1 LKKKIFKILRFLLF
15 LALALGLL
23 YLAFRG
29 VDAGELR
36 NSFAHAR
43 YGYVFLYLLIGLL
56 SILSRS
62 WRWVIMIE
70 PLNYKVSFW
79 NSFYAVNT
87 GYLANFAFPRLGEII
102 RCGSLSKAEKVPVD
116 KLFGTVI
123 LERVIDM
130 VILTLLLFILVIGRF
145 DYFGNFIKNNIY
157 DPLIERMNES
167 VGGTWILLLV
177 IGSIP
182 VLIIA
187 GYLLF
192 RARLS
197 QIRIIQKIKSFVRG
211 ILDGLKTIYKLKKRG
226 AFIFH
231 SLLIWICYWLMT
243 YAALFI
249 LPETS
254 QLKLIDALFLLVV
267 GTFGWVVPVQ
277 GGIGAYH
284 YMVVL
289 GFTLYKIPRE
299 PALTYAT
306 LCHGSQMVMLIVL
319 GAISFMMLFAVRRK
333 RSRLQVSP
341 NTVPE
346 NEIS

>member
-1 LKKKIFKILRFLLF
+1 MKKKIFKILRFLLF
-15 LALALGLL
+15 LSIALVLL
-23 YLAFRG
+23 YFAFRG

-36 NSFAHAR
+36 NSFVNAR
-43 YGYVFLYLLIGLL
+43 YGYVFLYLLIGLI

-62 WRWVIMIE
+62 QRWVIMIE
-70 PLNYKVSFW
+70 PLHYKVSFW

-130 VILTLLLFILVIGRF
+130 VILIVLLFVLVIGRF
-145 DYFGNFIKNNIY
+145 DYFGNFIKNNLY
-157 DPLIERMNES
+157 DPLIERLNES
-167 VGGTWILLLV
+167 FGGTWILLLIIV
-177 IGSIP
+177 SIP
-182 VLIIA
+182 LLVIIL
-187 GYLLF
+187 YFMF
-192 RARLS
+192 RSRLS
-197 QIRIIQKIKSFVRG
+197 EIRMVQKIKSFIKG
-211 ILDGLKTIYKLKKRG
+211 IIDGLKTIYKLKKRWS
-226 AFIFH
+226 FIFH
-231 SLLIWICYWLMT
+231 SLMIWACYWMMT
-243 YAALFI
+243 YAALFV

-254 QLKLIDALFLLVV
+254 RLELIDALFLLVV
-267 GTFGWVVPVQ
+267 GTLGWVVPVQ

-306 LCHGSQMVMLIVL
+306 LSHGSQMIMLIVL
-319 GAISFMMLFAVRRK
+319 GAVSFMLLFTVQRR
-333 RSRLQVSP
+333 RSKLQVIP
-341 NTVPE
+341 KPVTE
-346 NEIS
+346 NEIN

>member
-1 LKKKIFKILRFLLF
+1 MKKKIFKILRFLLF
-15 LALALGLL
+15 LSIALVLL
-23 YLAFRG
+23 YFAFRG

-36 NSFAHAR
+36 SSFANAR
-43 YGYVFLYLLIGLL
+43 YGYVLLYLLIGFI

-62 WRWVIMIE
+62 MRWVIMIE
-70 PLNYKVSFW
+70 PLQYKVSFW

-130 VILTLLLFILVIGRF
+130 VILTVLLFVLVIGRF
-145 DYFGNFIKNNIY
+145 DYFGNFIKGNLY
-157 DPLIERMNES
+157 DPLVGRLNES
-167 VGGTWILLLV
+167 VGGTWVLLLIMV
-177 IGSIP
+177 SIP
-182 VLIIA
+182 LFIIVL
-187 GYLLF
+187 YFLF
-192 RARLS
+192 RSRLAE
-197 QIRIIQKIKSFVRG
+197 IRIVQKIKSFIKG
-211 ILDGLKTIYKLKKRG
+211 IIDGLKTVYKLKKRRS
-226 AFIFH
+226 FIFH
-231 SLLIWICYWLMT
+231 SLMIWVCYWLMT
-243 YAALFI
+243 YAALFV

-267 GTFGWVVPVQ
+267 GTLGWVVPVQ

-306 LCHGSQMVMLIVL
+306 LSHGSQMIMLIVL
-319 GAISFMMLFAVRRK
+319 GAVSFLLLFAVRRR
-333 RSRLQVSP
+333 RSELQDKTEMPV
-341 NTVPE
+341 E
-346 NEIS
+346 NEIN

>member
-15 LALALGLL
+15 LALALVLL

-29 VDAGELR
+29 VDTGELR
-36 NSFAHAR
+36 SSFVNAR
-43 YGYVFLYLLIGLL
+43 YGYVFLYLLIGFI

-62 WRWVIMIE
+62 QRWVIMIE

-79 NSFYAVNT
+79 NSFYSVNT

-123 LERVIDM
+123 VERVIDM
-130 VILTLLLFILVIGRF
+130 VILVVLLFVLVIGRF
-145 DYFGNFIKNNIY
+145 DYFGNFIQHNLYAPIVGR
-157 DPLIERMNES
+157 LNES
-167 VGGTWILLLV
+167 VGATWILLMILV
-177 IGSIP
+177 SIP
-182 VLIIA
+182 LLIVVL
-187 GYLLF
+187 YFSF

-197 QIRIIQKIKSFVRG
+197 EIMIVQKIKSFIKG
-211 ILDGLKTIYKLKKRG
+211 IVDGLKTIYQLKRRWS
-226 AFIFH
+226 FVFH
-231 SLLIWICYWLMT
+231 SLLIWVCYWFMT
-243 YAALFI
+243 FAALFI

-267 GTFGWVVPVQ
+267 GTLGWVVPVQ

-306 LCHGSQMVMLIVL
+306 LSHGSQMIMLIVL
-319 GAISFMMLFAVRRK
+319 GAISFLLLFAFQRK
-333 RSRLQVSP
+333 HAKLQVA
-341 NTVPE
+341 PE
-346 NEIS
+346 SVKEHEIN

>member
-15 LALALGLL
+15 LALAVVLL

-29 VDAGELR
+29 VDTGELR
-36 NSFAHAR
+36 NSFANAR
-43 YGYVFLYLLIGLL
+43 YGYVLLYLLIGLI

-62 WRWVIMIE
+62 WRWVLMIE
-70 PLNYKVSFW
+70 PLHYKVSFW

-130 VILTLLLFILVIGRF
+130 VILVILLFVLVIGRF
-145 DYFGNFIKNNIY
+145 DYFGNFIKSNIY
-157 DPLIERMNES
+157 DPLVERLNES
-167 VGGTWILLLV
+167 IGGTWILLLIIV
-177 IGSIP
+177 SIP
-182 VLIIA
+182 MLIVIL
-187 GYLLF
+187 YFLF

-197 QIRIIQKIKSFVRG
+197 EIRIVQKVKSFIKG
-211 ILDGLKTIYKLKKRG
+211 IIDGLKTIYKLKRRWS
-226 AFIFH
+226 FIFH
-231 SLLIWICYWLMT
+231 SLLIWLCYWLMT
-243 YAALFI
+243 YVALFI

-306 LCHGSQMVMLIVL
+306 LCHGSQMIMLIVL
-319 GAISFMMLFAVRRK
+319 GAISFLLLFAFQRRQ
-333 RSRLQVSP
+333 SRLQATS
-341 NTVPE
+341 NTPLE
-346 NEIS
+346 NEIN

>member
-1 LKKKIFKILRFLLF
+1 MKKKIFKILRFLLF
-15 LALALGLL
+15 LALALALL

-36 NSFAHAR
+36 NSFVNAR
-43 YGYVFLYLLIGLL
+43 YGYVFLYLLIGLI

-102 RCGSLSKAEKVPVD
+102 RCGSLSKAEKIPVD

-130 VILTLLLFILVIGRF
+130 AILTVLLFILVIGRF

-157 DPLIERMNES
+157 DPLIERLIES
-167 VGGTWILLLV
+167 VGGTWILLLI

-187 GYLLF
+187 GYFLF

-197 QIRIIQKIKSFVRG
+197 QIGIIQKIKSFIKG

-243 YAALFI
+243 YAALFV

-319 GAISFMMLFAVRRK
+319 GAISFMMLFAVRRR
-333 RSRLQVSP
+333 RSRLPVPP

>member
-1 LKKKIFKILRFLLF
+1 MV
-15 LALALGLL
+15 LL
-23 YLAFRG
+23 YFAFRG

-36 NSFAHAR
+36 SSFANAR
-43 YGYVFLYLLIGLL
+43 YSYVLLYLLIGLI

-62 WRWVIMIE
+62 MRWVIMIE
-70 PLNYKVSFW
+70 PLQYKVSFW

-130 VILTLLLFILVIGRF
+130 VILTVLLFVLVIGRF

-157 DPLIERMNES
+157 DPLVGRLNES
-167 VGGTWILLLV
+167 VGGTWILLLI

-182 VLIIA
+182 LLIIIL
-187 GYLLF
+187 YFMF
-192 RARLS
+192 RSRLS
-197 QIRIIQKIKSFVRG
+197 EIRIVQKTKTFIKG
-211 ILDGLKTIYKLKKRG
+211 IIDGLKTVYKLKKRWS
-226 AFIFH
+226 FVFH
-231 SLLIWICYWLMT
+231 SLMIWVCYWLMT
-243 YAALFI
+243 YVALFI

-267 GTFGWVVPVQ
+267 GTLGWVVPVQ

-289 GFTLYKIPRE
+289 GFTLYKIRRE

-306 LCHGSQMVMLIVL
+306 LSHGSQMIMLIVL
-319 GAISFMMLFAVRRK
+319 GAVSFILLFAVQRR
-333 RSRLQVSP
+333 RSSNKDKPEISV
-341 NTVPE
+341 E
-346 NEIS
+346 NELN

>member
-15 LALALGLL
+15 LSIALVLL
-23 YLAFRG
+23 YFAFRG
-29 VDAGELR
+29 VDAAELR
-36 NSFAHAR
+36 SSFANAR
-43 YGYVFLYLLIGLL
+43 YGYVLLYLLIGFI

-62 WRWVIMIE
+62 FRWVIMIE
-70 PLNYKVSFW
+70 PLHYKVSFW

-130 VILTLLLFILVIGRF
+130 VILTILLFVLVIGRF
-145 DYFGNFIKNNIY
+145 DYFGHFIKNNLY
-157 DPLIERMNES
+157 DPLVERLNES
-167 VGGTWILLLV
+167 VGGTWVLLLIIV
-177 IGSIP
+177 SIP
-182 VLIIA
+182 LLIIT
-187 GYLLF
+187 GYLVF
-192 RARLS
+192 RSRLS
-197 QIRIIQKIKSFVRG
+197 GIRIVQKIKAFVKG
-211 ILDGLKTIYKLKKRG
+211 IIDGLKTIYKLKRRWS
-226 AFIFH
+226 FIFH
-231 SLLIWICYWLMT
+231 SLMIWLCYWLMT
-243 YAALFI
+243 YVALFI

-267 GTFGWVVPVQ
+267 GTLGWVVPVQ

-306 LCHGSQMVMLIVL
+306 LCHGSQMIMLIIM
-319 GAISFMMLFAVRRK
+319 GAVSFILLFAFQRRK
-333 RSRLQVSP
+333 MTQEEKSEM
-341 NTVPE
+341 TVE
-346 NEIS
+346 NEIT